1 MSSFRTMVMESKR
14 YLALE
19 ALKEGILDGVGGLD
33 EALAFIEEMKLV
45 QKAQGKSYGEIKE
58 ELYREIVKDL
68 EGVEMAK
75 IEAKRDLERSRHHL
89 DARKRVD
96 KWEAFTGVQR

>member
-1 MSSFRTMVMESKR
+1 
-14 YLALE
+14 LCGA
-19 ALKEGILDGVGGLD
+19 GGVD

-45 QKAQGKSYGEIKE
+45 QKAQSESYGRIKE

-68 EGVEMAK
+68 EEGTEWADK
-75 IEAKRDLERSRHHL
+75 EATRELGRSKREL

-96 KWEAFTGVQR
+96 EWALMGVQRAKL